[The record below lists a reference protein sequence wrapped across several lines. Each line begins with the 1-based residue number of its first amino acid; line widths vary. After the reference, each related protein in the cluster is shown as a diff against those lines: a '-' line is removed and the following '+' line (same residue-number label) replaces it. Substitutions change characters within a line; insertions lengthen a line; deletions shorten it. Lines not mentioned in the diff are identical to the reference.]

1 MPDDPGPATEGDT
14 LTTPR
19 RERTSY
25 LRRGAGEITVAAAV
39 ARSAIAGLVA
49 LLVAAVVGILAMR
62 YFTTEQ
68 AIDDAR
74 ELTRVL
80 AEGII
85 EPNLTTEILESSPAA
100 LESFDEIVR
109 EGAVRGAVVRVK
121 LWRADG
127 FVVYSDEPR
136 LIGSTY
142 ALGEDQLDALRTGA
156 VKAEASDL
164 SEPENR
170 YERAEGRLV
179 EVYLPV
185 SAPGG
190 GKLLFE
196 TYQRSDAISASS
208 QRILAAVAPA
218 LLGALALLQLVHLPL
233 AWTMAR
239 RLERARTE
247 RELLLQRAIDAS
259 NAERRRIASD
269 LHDGIVQDLAGIAL
283 SLSGMADRARNEP
296 TETSVK
302 EFKAAASA
310 TRREI
315 RELRTLLVEIHP
327 PNLHAVGLQA
337 ALQDLLDPLA
347 ARNIEPTLEVPADL
361 RLPDSV
367 ESLLFRAAQE
377 GLRNVI
383 AHARATR
390 VRAEIRVQSG
400 TARLQLSDDGV
411 GFTPQEREDR
421 RGREHFGLDL
431 LDALVR
437 DAGGKLLLDSAPSRG
452 TVLVVEVPISLSV

>member
-1 MPDDPGPATEGDT
+1 
-14 LTTPR
+14 
-19 RERTSY
+19 
-25 LRRGAGEITVAAAV
+25 
-39 ARSAIAGLVA
+39 
-49 LLVAAVVGILAMR
+49 MR
-62 YFTTEQ
+62 YFTTQQ

-74 ELTRVL
+74 GLTRVL
-80 AEGII
+80 AQGII
-85 EPNLTTEILESSPAA
+85 EPNLTTEVLASSPAA

-109 EGAVRGAVVRVK
+109 AGAVRGAVVRVK

-127 FVVYSDEPR
+127 RIIYSDEPR

-142 ALGEDQLDALRTGA
+142 ALGEEELDALRTG
-156 VKAEASDL
+156 VVEAEASDL

-170 YERAEGRLV
+170 YERAEGRLL

-185 SAPGG
+185 TAPGG
-190 GKLLFE
+190 DKLLFE

-208 QRILAAVAPA
+208 QRILTAVAPA

-239 RLERARTE
+239 RLQRARTE
-247 RELLLQRAIDAS
+247 RELLLQHAIDAS

-283 SLSGMADRARNEP
+283 SLSGMADRAKNEP
-296 TETSVK
+296 IETSVE
-302 EFKAAASA
+302 EFKTAASA

-337 ALQDLLDPLA
+337 ALQDLMAPLTL
-347 ARNIEPTLEVPADL
+347 RNIESILEVPADL
-361 RLPDSV
+361 RLPDPV
-367 ESLLFRAAQE
+367 ESLLFRASQE

-383 AHARATR
+383 AHSAATKVR
-390 VRAEIRVQSG
+390 VEIRVQSG
-400 TARLQLSDDGV
+400 HARLELSDDGV
-411 GFTPQEREDR
+411 GFSPQEREN
-421 RGREHFGLDL
+421 RGSQGHLGLDL
-431 LDALVR
+431 LGSLVR
-437 DAGGKLLLDSAPSRG
+437 DAGGEMRLDSDPGRG
-452 TVLVVEVPISLSV
+452 TLLAVEVPIS

>member
-1 MPDDPGPATEGDT
+1 LAQ
-14 LTTPR
+14 PR
-19 RERTSY
+19 RERTPY
-25 LRRGAGEITVAAAV
+25 PRRRSGEITVAAAV
-39 ARSAIAGLVA
+39 ARSAIAGLGA
-49 LLVAAVVGILAMR
+49 LVIAAVVGIFAMR

-80 AEGII
+80 AQGII
-85 EPNLTTEILESSPAA
+85 EPNLTTGVLEMSPAA
-100 LESFDEIVR
+100 LETFDGIVR
-109 EGAVRGAVVRVK
+109 AGAVRGAVVRVK

-127 FVVYSDEPR
+127 LIIYSDEPR

-142 ALGEDQLDALRTGA
+142 TLGEEELAAIRTGA
-156 VKAEASDL
+156 VEAETSDL
-164 SEPENR
+164 TEPENR
-170 YERAEGRLV
+170 YERAEGRLL

-185 SAPGG
+185 TAPGG
-190 GKLLFE
+190 EKLLFE

-208 QRILAAVAPA
+208 RRILLAVAPA

-239 RLERARTE
+239 RLERARSE
-247 RELLLQRAIDAS
+247 RELLLQRAMDAS
-259 NAERRRIASD
+259 NAERRRIAGD

-283 SLSGMADRARNEP
+283 SLSGMADRAKGES
-296 TETSVK
+296 TETLVQELK
-302 EFKAAASA
+302 TAASA
-310 TRREI
+310 TRREM

-337 ALQDLLDPLA
+337 ALQDLLAPLA
-347 ARNIEPTLEVPADL
+347 SSNVQFTLDVPADL
-361 RLPDSV
+361 RLPGAV

-383 AHARATR
+383 AHAAASR
-390 VRAEIRVQSG
+390 VRIEVRVQSG
-400 TARLQLSDDGV
+400 RATLELSDDGV
-411 GFTPQEREDR
+411 GFSPDERGRR
-421 RGREHFGLDL
+421 RGEGHFGLDL

-437 DAGGKLLLDSAPSRG
+437 DAGGVMRLESSPGEGTLLL
-452 TVLVVEVPISLSV
+452 VEVPIR

>member
-1 MPDDPGPATEGDT
+1 VVRRTARGPATEGST
-14 LTTPR
+14 LASPR
-19 RERTSY
+19 RDRTSHP
-25 LRRGAGEITVAAAV
+25 RRRVGEITVAAAV

-49 LLVAAVVGILAMR
+49 LIVAAVVGILALR

-80 AEGII
+80 AQGII
-85 EPNLTTEILESSPAA
+85 EPNLTTEVLESSPAA
-100 LESFDEIVR
+100 LESFDQIVR
-109 EGAVRGAVVRVK
+109 TGAVRGAVVRVK

-127 FVVYSDEPR
+127 LIIYSDEPR

-142 ALGEDQLDALRTGA
+142 ELGEDELHALRTGA
-156 VKAEASDL
+156 VEAEASDL
-164 SEPENR
+164 ADPENR
-170 YERAEGRLV
+170 YERAEGQLL

-185 SAPGG
+185 TAPGG
-190 GKLLFE
+190 AKLLFE

-208 QRILAAVAPA
+208 QRILTAVAPA

-239 RLERARTE
+239 RLQRARTE
-247 RELLLQRAIDAS
+247 RELLLQHAIDAS

-283 SLSGMADRARNEP
+283 SLSGMADRARNESI
-296 TETSVK
+296 ETSVE

-337 ALQDLLDPLA
+337 ALQDLLAPLA
-347 ARNIEPTLEVPADL
+347 LRNIESTLDVSADL
-361 RLPDSV
+361 RLPDPV

-377 GLRNVI
+377 GLRNVL
-383 AHARATR
+383 AHAAAAR
-390 VRAEIRVQSG
+390 VRIEIRIQSDR
-400 TARLQLSDDGV
+400 ARLELSDDGV
-411 GFTPQEREDR
+411 GFSAQDRESR
-421 RGREHFGLDL
+421 RSQGHFGLDL
-431 LDALVR
+431 LDALVQ
-437 DAGGKLLLDSAPSRG
+437 DAGGEMWLDSAPERG
-452 TVLVVEVPISLSV
+452 TMLAVEVPIP

>member
-1 MPDDPGPATEGDT
+1 
-14 LTTPR
+14 
-19 RERTSY
+19 
-25 LRRGAGEITVAAAV
+25 
-39 ARSAIAGLVA
+39 
-49 LLVAAVVGILAMR
+49 MR

-74 ELTRVL
+74 GLTRVL
-80 AEGII
+80 AQGII
-85 EPNLTTEILESSPAA
+85 EPNLTTEVLASSPAA

-109 EGAVRGAVVRVK
+109 AGAVRGAVVRVK

-127 FVVYSDEPR
+127 RIIYSDEPR

-142 ALGEDQLDALRTGA
+142 ALGEEELDALRTGA
-156 VKAEASDL
+156 VEAEASDL

-170 YERAEGRLV
+170 YERAEGRLL

-185 SAPGG
+185 TAPGG
-190 GKLLFE
+190 DKLLFE

-208 QRILAAVAPA
+208 QRILTAVAPA

-239 RLERARTE
+239 RLQRARTE
-247 RELLLQRAIDAS
+247 RELLLQHAIDAS

-283 SLSGMADRARNEP
+283 SLSGMADRAKNEP
-296 TETSVK
+296 IETSVE
-302 EFKAAASA
+302 EFKTAASA

-337 ALQDLLDPLA
+337 ALQDLMAPLTL
-347 ARNIEPTLEVPADL
+347 RNIESILEVPADL
-361 RLPDSV
+361 RLPDPV
-367 ESLLFRAAQE
+367 ESLLFRASQE

-383 AHARATR
+383 AHSAATKVR
-390 VRAEIRVQSG
+390 VEIRVQSG
-400 TARLQLSDDGV
+400 NARLELSDDGV
-411 GFTPQEREDR
+411 GFSPQEREN
-421 RGREHFGLDL
+421 RGSQGHLGLDL
-431 LDALVR
+431 LGSLVR
-437 DAGGKLLLDSAPSRG
+437 DAGGEMRLDSDPGKG
-452 TVLVVEVPISLSV
+452 TLLAVEVPIS